1 MERLLLYY
9 ILDTLIGVSI
19 GIFLSNLFLKKR
31 FKTKLELL
39 NRNIKEK
46 ERCLVELEN
55 ECDSKRD
62 KLDKIVIDSIICKAE
77 LLHAS
82 NSLRKKS
89 DELYRVQDKLDN
101 IKHRVANIEKIEQK
115 NRQLINELS
124 KLKEK
129 NKELESSSQNSMLL
143 EESER
148 LKKIIQERDKELDTI
163 HKREE
168 EEKLHFFKISKDQFK
183 QIENRLKE
191 YKTKSDKLEKEH
203 VRFITVKNHTDTNTD
218 NILQKTDDS
227 FVKIS
232 NISNSSFSKDNSK
245 KISKS

>member
-1 MERLLLYY
+1 
-9 ILDTLIGVSI
+9 
-19 GIFLSNLFLKKR
+19 
-31 FKTKLELL
+31 
-39 NRNIKEK
+39 
-46 ERCLVELEN
+46 
-55 ECDSKRD
+55 
-62 KLDKIVIDSIICKAE
+62 
-77 LLHAS
+77 
-82 NSLRKKS
+82 
-89 DELYRVQDKLDN
+89 
-101 IKHRVANIEKIEQK
+101 VANIEKIEQK

>member
-1 MERLLLYY
+1 
-9 ILDTLIGVSI
+9 
-19 GIFLSNLFLKKR
+19 
-31 FKTKLELL
+31 
-39 NRNIKEK
+39 
-46 ERCLVELEN
+46 
-55 ECDSKRD
+55 
-62 KLDKIVIDSIICKAE
+62 
-77 LLHAS
+77 
-82 NSLRKKS
+82 
-89 DELYRVQDKLDN
+89 
-101 IKHRVANIEKIEQK
+101 
-115 NRQLINELS
+115 
-124 KLKEK
+124 
-129 NKELESSSQNSMLL
+129 MLL

-163 HKREE
+163 HKRDE